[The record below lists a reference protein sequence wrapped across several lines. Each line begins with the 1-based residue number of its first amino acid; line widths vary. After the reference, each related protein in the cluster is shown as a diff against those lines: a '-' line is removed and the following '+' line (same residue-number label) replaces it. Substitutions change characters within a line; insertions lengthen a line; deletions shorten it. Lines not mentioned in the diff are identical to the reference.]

1 MVCALSG
8 VTTKK
13 NLPPPPQK
21 KQKNKNKNKKQKQKT
36 KKPCAYVEGVG
47 GYSPLEIPF
56 FFIHK
61 IVVKLPMLSKQYTPW
76 THPFPFY
83 LDTNKHCSK
92 SLCCT

>member
-13 NLPPPPQK
+13 NLPPPK
-21 KQKNKNKNKKQKQKT
+21 KKPK

-56 FFIHK
+56 FLIHI
-61 IVVKLPMLSKQYTPW
+61 IVVKLPMLSKQYNPW
-76 THPFPFY
+76 THPFPIVKVVFG
-83 LDTNKHCSK
+83 HQ
-92 SLCCT
+92 

>member
-21 KQKNKNKNKKQKQKT
+21 KTTTKNKNK

-56 FFIHK
+56 FLIHI
-61 IVVKLPMLSKQYTPW
+61 IVVKLPMLSKQYNPW
-76 THPFPFY
+76 THPFPIVKVVFG
-83 LDTNKHCSK
+83 HQ
-92 SLCCT
+92 